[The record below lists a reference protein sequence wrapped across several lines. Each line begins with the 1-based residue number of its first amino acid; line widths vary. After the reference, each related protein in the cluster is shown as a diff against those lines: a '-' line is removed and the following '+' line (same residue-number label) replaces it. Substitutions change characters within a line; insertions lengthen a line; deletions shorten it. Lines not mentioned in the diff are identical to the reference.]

1 MPFSRGSFSPR
12 DQTPVSYFS
21 CIDRRILY
29 ASATWEAPEMS
40 LLTPKSLG
48 HTHITARPALWEEGL
63 HRDAKHGKVDE
74 RLGWE

>member
-1 MPFSRGSFSPR
+1 MCPLHLLIRKW
-12 DQTPVSYFS
+12 
-21 CIDRRILY
+21 ILDHY
-29 ASATWEAPEMS
+29 ATWEAPEMS
-40 LLTPKSLG
+40 LLTPNSLG